1 MKKRSLLS
9 LCFLVFLFLTSCTK
23 EVLVDV
29 PPQLEVEVI
38 DLSDNPQANV
48 LVSLYTSFDDW
59 DKQVNALESKTT
71 TADGI
76 VLFEG
81 LLIQKYFF
89 YAKKGSL
96 NNKFTVA
103 THEMDLM
110 DNLRLKVTTQIK

>member
-1 MKKRSLLS
+1 MKKRNLLS
-9 LCFLVFLFLTSCTK
+9 LCFLVFLLLSSCTN

-48 LVSLYTSFDDW
+48 LVRLYTSLDDW
-59 DKQVNALESKTT
+59 DNQVNEIESKTT
-71 TADGI
+71 TIDGTVI
-76 VLFEG
+76 FEG

-89 YAKKGSL
+89 YATKGSL

-103 THEMDLM
+103 THEMDLE